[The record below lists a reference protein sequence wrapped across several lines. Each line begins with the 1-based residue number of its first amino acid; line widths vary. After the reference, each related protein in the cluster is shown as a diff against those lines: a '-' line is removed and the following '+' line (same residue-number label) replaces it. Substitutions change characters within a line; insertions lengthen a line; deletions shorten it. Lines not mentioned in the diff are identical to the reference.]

1 MSASTDP
8 KYMVLMT
15 EAQMRA
21 ASHALHVVSPLVPD
35 THGAARVLREK
46 LVELAQC
53 RAARAGG
60 KSPVGANLLH
70 AKGGNGRVP
79 TGVVIDEI
87 WGDVGTSLEAQIA
100 KHFSKEPGN
109 G

>member
-21 ASHALHVVSPLVPD
+21 GVTALYIAGPMMLD
-35 THGAARVLREK
+35 THGAAEVLREK
-46 LVELAQC
+46 LDELARC
-53 RAARAGG
+53 RDQRARIDLAD
-60 KSPVGANLLH
+60 ATL
-70 AKGGNGRVP
+70 AYTKGLGGRVP
-79 TGVVIDEI
+79 TGVVIDEV